1 VDPDKDS
8 WMASFFDKFDG
19 KRIISGGSTASLVAR
34 ELGRQVTVRLHSGCD
49 DVPPASTMEGADLVT
64 EGLITL
70 SKVSLA
76 LEKRVDPSSLSPG
89 PVRSYLELLLDSDS
103 VHFLVG
109 TKINEAHQDPNIPVE
124 MELRRTIVRKME
136 KILEEL
142 YLKETEIHFL

>member
-1 VDPDKDS
+1 
-8 WMASFFDKFDG
+8 
-19 KRIISGGSTASLVAR
+19 
-34 ELGRQVTVRLHSGCD
+34 
-49 DVPPASTMEGADLVT
+49 MEGADLVT

-124 MELRRTIVRKME
+124 MELRRTIVRK
-136 KILEEL
+136 
-142 YLKETEIHFL
+142 